1 MSGRRPTLFRSS
13 GEPGFS
19 STVSSAP
26 DRVIARKLVR
36 RVQVQFADADCTV
49 RTPEGV
55 VHAHSGDAIVT
66 GVAGEH
72 WRVSQRHFA
81 DKYQPVP
88 PTRAGE
94 AGTYASL
101 PNQIFAIRIHEAFEV
116 VLADG
121 ESHLHGRPGDW
132 LVDYGDGSLGIIS
145 PVIFSTTYEIIG

>member
-1 MSGRRPTLFRSS
+1 MSGEGSNIFRST

-19 STVSSAP
+19 SMVSSAP
-26 DRVIARKLVR
+26 ERVIARKLVR

-49 RTPEGV
+49 RTPEGE
-55 VHAHSGDAIVT
+55 VHAHAGDAIVT

-72 WRVSQRHFA
+72 WRVSQRHFT
-81 DKYQPVP
+81 DKYQAVP
-88 PTRAGE
+88 PTKSGQ

-101 PNQIFAIRIHEAFEV
+101 PNQIFAVRMREAFDV